1 VAPGGEN
8 LGRDE
13 CELLRQALAF
23 IREGDQLVMTRLD
36 HLVRSALDL
45 SLTTAEIAAKKVDLV
60 VLD

>member
-1 VAPGGEN
+1 MAPGGEN
-8 LGRDE
+8 LGRDK

>member
-1 VAPGGEN
+1 MAPGGEN